1 MAEFK
6 LGRIKFVWK
15 GAWVPSTIYVKD
27 DIVRYGGKSFV
38 CVLGHTGGIAAGGF
52 ETDLAAA
59 RWSLMNDGQSW
70 NNVWS
75 TSIYYKVGDV
85 VRYGGR
91 SYIANLAHQSA
102 ATATLGLENDQ
113 SKWDIFNDG
122 IAFAGTWSFPT
133 RYKLNDVVAYG
144 GQLYICITHHTSTS
158 TFSISNFSV
167 FATGLQFEGVYNA
180 GTSYQPGDVVVYGAN
195 SYVAVQTTIGNL
207 PTNESFWSAV
217 TQGVTYRSTYSGATG
232 YRKGD
237 IVAYGGYTYVAK
249 SDSTGNLPTNATFWD
264 ILNKGYTFIGVY
276 SGATAYKPGELVSYG
291 GNVYAAKTDT
301 TGNIPTS
308 TAQWDVF
315 TKGFNWL
322 GEYAGGTAYAPGDVV
337 KYGARIF
344 VNIQAGTGNLPTNA
358 SFWNLLNDGVRSA
371 GTYADATAYLVG
383 DIVRYGGRSYIC
395 VLGHTSNNATNVEP
409 PNATFWQ
416 LLAAGMNWRGNYS
429 AVTEYELD
437 DVVNF
442 AGSSWISIANDNV
455 GNQPDASP
463 LRWALVAQTGNLAPI
478 LTTTGDTFRYG
489 VSAVERLPIGQE
501 GQVLAVNSGLPVW
514 EDNNESRNVYYVT
527 PEGSNSNDG
536 LSMNRSFASIRYA
549 CTQVRGAAFTGAIS
563 GTTLTVTLV
572 TSGTLSVGQVV
583 YGAGIAPIRIASF
596 GSGGGLTGTY
606 NLDSAR
612 TFSSGTLRS
621 ARPATIYV
629 KAGTFTETLPI
640 VVPESVHIIGDGQRV
655 TSVQPAAG
663 VSADGSTLN
672 NRSTMFLMSD
682 GSMLSNVN
690 MMGMTGFSLGVS
702 PSNIT
707 TSTPGGVFVAFNPD
721 SPVLTKSPYIT
732 DCSAFSTGGIGAVI
746 DGSVHA
752 TGNKSMLFHAY
763 TNINDNGVGFWTSNA
778 GRAEIVSCFTYY
790 CAFGYAASEGG
801 QIRALN
807 GNCSYGEFGAS
818 SVGFD
823 PSETP
828 VTAAVYGQELN
839 YLVENGEFVAS
850 EVITGLT
857 SNAQATVL
865 INQPSANKLYFKQI
879 SGTFLP
885 GEIFEGGSGA
895 RASVDPGVGVAG
907 QKGFILVV
915 NGLTA
920 EPRPGGSI
928 SLAGDAVSYVI
939 QSVTEFTAVPATY
952 KPAGYAIIV
961 LTNEKST
968 SSAES
973 TAATIRY
980 KYSRIRLTGHDFL
993 SIGTGGIATTNH
1005 PNDPIQAPSQA
1016 DEVIELFP
1024 GRVFYV
1030 STDQDGNFRVG
1041 EFFRVDQATG
1051 TATLN
1056 ANAFNLAG
1064 LSSLRLGSIGAQLG
1078 ATINEFSTDETMS
1091 GASTTAVPTEFAV
1104 KTYVDNKSNETYLL
1118 NLATSVAFG
1127 A

>member
-15 GAWVPSTIYVKD
+15 GAWAPSTIYVKD
-27 DIVRYGGKSFV
+27 DIVRYGGKSYV
-38 CVLGHTGGIAAGGF
+38 CVLGHTAGAASGGF
-52 ETDLAAA
+52 ETDLVAAK
-59 RWSLMNDGQSW
+59 WSLMNDGQAW
-70 NNVWS
+70 NNTWS
-75 TSIYYKVGDV
+75 TATYYKVNDV

-91 SYIANLAHQSA
+91 SYIANTAHTSA
-102 ATATLGLENDQ
+102 ATSALGLENDQ

-122 IAFAGTWSFPT
+122 IAYAGTWSYPT
-133 RYKLNDVVAYG
+133 RYKVNDVVAYG
-144 GQLYICITHHTSTS
+144 GQLYICTTHHTSS
-158 TFSISNFSV
+158 ATFATANFSV
-167 FATGLQFEGVYNA
+167 FATGLQFEGIYDN

-195 SYVAVQTTIGNL
+195 SYVAVQTTVGNL
-207 PTNESFWSAV
+207 PTNPSFWSAV
-217 TQGVTYRSTYSGATG
+217 TQGVQYRSTYSGVTA

-237 IVAYGGYTYVAK
+237 IVAYGGYTYAAK
-249 SDSTGNLPTNATFWD
+249 QDTTGNAPTNATNWD
-264 ILNKGYTFIGVY
+264 LLNKGYTLIGAY
-276 SGATAYKPGELVSYG
+276 SGVTAYKPGELVTYG

-301 TGNIPTS
+301 TGNLPTS
-308 TAQWDVF
+308 TAQWDLF
-315 TKGFNWL
+315 NKGFNWL
-322 GEYAGGTAYAPGDVV
+322 GTYNGATAYAPGDVV

-344 VNIQAGTGNLPTNA
+344 VNTQASTGNLPTDV
-358 SFWNLLNDGVRSA
+358 SYWNLLNDGVRSA
-371 GTYADATAYLVG
+371 GTYADLTAYLVG

-409 PNATFWQ
+409 PNATYWQ

-437 DVVNF
+437 DVVNY

-463 LRWALVAQTGNLAPI
+463 SQWSLVAQTGNLSPI

-489 VSAVERLPIGQE
+489 ASAVERLPIGNE
-501 GQVLAVNSGLPVW
+501 GQILVVNNGLPVW
-514 EDNNESRNVYYVT
+514 EDNNETRNVYYVT

-536 LSMNRSFASIRYA
+536 LSYNRAFASIRYA
-549 CTQVRGAAFTGAIS
+549 CTQVRGATFTGSIS
-563 GTTLTVTLV
+563 GTTLTITAVA
-572 TSGTLSVGQVV
+572 SGTLSVGQIV
-583 YGAGIAPIRIASF
+583 YGTGIAPVRIASF
-596 GSGGGLTGTY
+596 GSGSGLTGTY

-612 TFSSGTLRS
+612 TFSSGSLRS

-640 VVPESVHIIGDGQRV
+640 VVPENVHIIGDGQRV

-682 GSMLSNVN
+682 GSMLSGLN
-690 MMGMTGFSLGVS
+690 MMGMTGFALGVS

-721 SPVLTKSPYIT
+721 SPILTKSPYVT
-732 DCSAFSTGGIGAVI
+732 DCTAFSTGGTGAII

-752 TGNKSMLFHAY
+752 SGNKSMLFHAF
-763 TNINDNGVGFWTSNA
+763 TNINDNGVGFWVSNA

-807 GNCSYGEFGAS
+807 GNCSYGEYGAA

-828 VTAAVYGQELN
+828 ITAALYGQELN
-839 YLVENGEFVAS
+839 YLIEDGEFVSS
-850 EVITGLT
+850 EIITGQT
-857 SNAQATVL
+857 SGATAQVL
-865 INQPSANKLYFKQI
+865 INQPSANKLYFKQLT
-879 SGTFLP
+879 GTFTS
-885 GEIFEGGSGA
+885 GEIITGGSGA
-895 RASVDPGVGVAG
+895 RASVNPGIGVAG

-915 NGLTA
+915 DGLSA
-920 EPRPGGSI
+920 EPRAGGSI
-928 SLAGDAVSYVI
+928 TIAGDAVSYVI
-939 QSVTEFTAVPATY
+939 QSVSEYTASPSGY
-952 KPAGYAIIV
+952 KPAGFAIIV
-961 LTNEKST
+961 LTNEKGT
-968 SSAES
+968 SSAEDA
-973 TAATIRY
+973 AATVRY
-980 KYSRIRLTGHDFL
+980 KYSKIRLTGHDFL

-1005 PNDPIQAPSQA
+1005 PNEPSQAPSQA
-1016 DEVIELFP
+1016 DEVVELFP

-1041 EFFRVDQATG
+1041 EYFRVDQATG

-1078 ATINEFSTDETMS
+1078 ATINEFSTDETLS
-1091 GASTTAVPTEFAV
+1091 GASNTAVPTEFAV
-1104 KTYVDNKSNETYLL
+1104 KTYVDNKSSETYLL

>member
-27 DIVRYGGKSFV
+27 DIVRYGGKSYV
-38 CVLGHTGGIAAGGF
+38 CVVGHTAGGASGGF
-52 ETDLAAA
+52 ETDLTAS
-59 RWSLMNDGQSW
+59 RWSLMNDGQAW
-70 NNVWS
+70 NNTWATS
-75 TSIYYKVGDV
+75 TYYKVNDV

-91 SYIANLAHQSA
+91 SYIANAAHTSA
-102 ATATLGLENDQ
+102 ATSALGLETDS

-122 IAFAGTWSFPT
+122 IAYAGTWSYPT
-133 RYKLNDVVAYG
+133 RYKANDVVAYG
-144 GQLYICITHHTSTS
+144 GQLYICTTHHTSS
-158 TFSISNFSV
+158 ATFATANFAV
-167 FATGLQFEGVYNA
+167 FATGLQFEGVYDA
-180 GTSYQPGDVVVYGAN
+180 GATYQPGDVVVYGAN
-195 SYVAVQTTIGNL
+195 SFVAVQTTTGNL
-207 PTNESFWSAV
+207 PTNLSFWSPV
-217 TQGVTYRSTYSGATG
+217 TQGVQYRSTYDNGTT

-237 IVAYGGYTYVAK
+237 IVAYGGYTYAAK
-249 SDSTGNLPTNATFWD
+249 SDSTGNLPTNGTYWD
-264 ILNKGYTFIGVY
+264 LVNKGYTLIGAY
-276 SGATAYKPGELVSYG
+276 NNGTAYKPGELVTYG
-291 GNVYAAKTDT
+291 GNVYAAKADT
-301 TGNIPTS
+301 TGNLPTS
-308 TAQWDVF
+308 TAQWDIF
-315 TKGFNWL
+315 NKGFNWL
-322 GEYAGGTAYAPGDVV
+322 GEYAGGTSYAPGDVV

-344 VNIQAGTGNLPTNA
+344 LNIQAGSGNLPTNA

-371 GTYADATAYLVG
+371 GTYADITAYLVG

-395 VLGHTSNNATNVEP
+395 ILGHTSNNATNVEP
-409 PNATFWQ
+409 PNATYWQ

-437 DVVNF
+437 DVVNY

-463 LRWALVAQTGNLAPI
+463 SQWALVAQTGNLAPI

-489 VSAVERLPIGQE
+489 ASAVERLPIGQE
-501 GQVLAVNSGLPVW
+501 GQMLVVNNGLPRW
-514 EDNNESRNVYYVT
+514 EDNNETRNVYYVT

-536 LSMNRSFASIRYA
+536 LSYNRAFASIRYA
-549 CTQVRGAAFTGAIS
+549 CTQVRGAQFTGSIS

-572 TSGTLSVGQVV
+572 TSGTLGVGQIV
-583 YGAGIAPIRIASF
+583 YGTGIAPVRIASF
-596 GSGGGLTGTY
+596 SSGSGLTGTY

-612 TFSSGTLRS
+612 TFSSGSLRS

-640 VVPESVHIIGDGQRV
+640 VVPENVHIIGDGQRV
-655 TSVQPAAG
+655 TSVQPASG

-682 GSMLSNVN
+682 GSMLSNIN
-690 MMGMTGFSLGVS
+690 MMGMTGFTIGTT
-702 PSNIT
+702 PNDIT
-707 TSTPGGVFVAFNPD
+707 TSTTGGVFVAFNPD
-721 SPVLTKSPYIT
+721 SPILTKSPYVT
-732 DCSAFSTGGIGAVI
+732 DCSTFSTGGTGAVI
-746 DGSVHA
+746 DGAVHSS
-752 TGNKSMLFHAY
+752 GNRSMLFHAF
-763 TNINDNGVGFWTSNA
+763 TNINDNGVGFWVSNA

-807 GNCSYGEFGAS
+807 GNCSYGEYGAA

-828 VTAAVYGQELN
+828 VTASVYGQELN
-839 YLVENGEFVAS
+839 YLIENGEFVSS
-850 EVITGLT
+850 EIITGQT
-857 SNAQATVL
+857 SGATARVL
-865 INQPSANKLYFKQI
+865 INQPSANKLYFKQVTGSFS
-879 SGTFLP
+879 SGEVIT
-885 GEIFEGGSGA
+885 GGSGA
-895 RASVDPGVGVAG
+895 RATVNAGIGVAG
-907 QKGFILVV
+907 QKGFIVV
-915 NGLTA
+915 VSGLTA
-920 EPRPGGSI
+920 EPRAGGSI

-939 QSVTEFTAVPATY
+939 QSVSEYTAPGTGY
-952 KPAGYAIIV
+952 KPAGFAIIV
-961 LTNEKST
+961 LTNEKGT

-980 KYSRIRLTGHDFL
+980 KYSKVRLTGHDFL
-993 SIGTGGIATTNH
+993 SIGTGGLATTNH
-1005 PNDPIQAPSQA
+1005 PNEPSQAASQA
-1016 DEVIELFP
+1016 DEVIEIFP

-1041 EFFRVDQATG
+1041 EYFRVDQATG

-1078 ATINEFSTDETMS
+1078 ATINEFSTDETLS
-1091 GASTTAVPTEFAV
+1091 GASNTAVPTEFAV
-1104 KTYVDNKSNETYLL
+1104 KTYVDSKGSETYLL